1 MNIDNFQI
9 KWNGKL
15 LDFDKYAGVQCA
27 DGARQWV
34 EDKDGW
40 DMESAFFKPYHGNGK
55 YGDDGVLDGF
65 YSFKA
70 GHISVVKN
78 REGID
83 RKGKKYRIDV
93 INNLKDCKAGDLV
106 FTTGSNQWG
115 HVGILIVLEKLPGKF
130 QLFDENGSGVGRPAF
145 WWSNYENRTFV
156 GAMRKVFL
164 DTKPKPNPTPPE
176 QATGNRQQQQQQ
188 QLRTY
193 KVKSGDTLSGISLRQ
208 LGDALRWREIYNLNK
223 NIIGSNPN
231 KIEAGQILKLPN

>member
-40 DMESAFFKPYHGNGK
+40 NMESAFFKPYHGNGK

-78 REGID
+78 KEGID
-83 RKGKKYRIDV
+83 RKGKKYRIDI

-106 FTTGSNQWG
+106 FTTGTNPWG
-115 HVGILIVLEKLPGKF
+115 HVGILIVLDKFPGKF
-130 QLFDENGSGVGRPAF
+130 QLFDENGNNIKRPAF
-145 WWSNYENRTFV
+145 WWSNYENKTFV

-164 DTKPKPNPTPPE
+164 DTKPKPTPTPPE
-176 QATGNRQQQQQQ
+176 PPEPKP
-188 QLRTY
+188 LRTY
-193 KVKSGDTLSGISLRQ
+193 KVKTGDFLNKIAKEQ
-208 LGDALRWREIYNLNK
+208 LGNSNRYLEIYELNK
-223 NIIGSNPN
+223 EVIGSNPS
-231 KIEAGQILKLPN
+231 KILPGQILKLPN